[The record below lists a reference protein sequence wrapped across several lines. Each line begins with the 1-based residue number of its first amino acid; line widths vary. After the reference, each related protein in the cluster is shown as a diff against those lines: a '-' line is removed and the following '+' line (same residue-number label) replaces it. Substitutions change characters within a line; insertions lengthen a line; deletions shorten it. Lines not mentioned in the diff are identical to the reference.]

1 MIWLFSFI
9 TLASASLLHTGDH
22 CVAYK
27 AEKKMFLIRNV
38 TVIGKNCDVSAQVI
52 PQVDGRFAIEMS
64 VPTNNFRSG
73 EPERDKDVAKTL
85 KADVESNIIFRSN
98 PMTAD
103 EWKEKIKGGEFPLKG
118 ELEIGNEMFPVEAQV
133 QIAKVESNF
142 EADGVIKTK
151 FKDFKIDPPK
161 LVGGIMANVKQDL
174 ELHFHI
180 QGQKTLGLDSIT
192 P

>member
-1 MIWLFSFI
+1 MLWLFSFI
-9 TLASASLLHTGDH
+9 TWASASLLQNGDH

-27 AEKKMFLIRNV
+27 TEKKMFLIRNV

-52 PQVDGRFAIEMS
+52 PQVDGQFAIEMN
-64 VPTNNFRSG
+64 VPAGGFRSG
-73 EPERDKDVAKTL
+73 EPERDKDVAKVL
-85 KADVESNIIFRSN
+85 KADKESNIVFRSN

-103 EWKEKIKGGEFPLKG
+103 EWKEKIQGGGFPLKG
-118 ELEIGNEMFPVEAQV
+118 ELEIGNEKFPVEAQV
-133 QIAKVESNF
+133 KIAKVDENF

-151 FKDFKIDPPK
+151 FKDFKMEPPK
-161 LVGGIMANVKQDL
+161 LVGGIMASVKQDL